1 MPVYSVGV
9 LIMPGPFLVGRA
21 LREMLD
27 VVTWP
32 DLAGAVPI
40 AGHSHQPPVFAGAA
54 GTYYRPAAVAGV
66 PDYSWRSRRAA
77 EPGRGQFAALPAVAA
92 GAAGGGRDGLCQ
104 GHCRRLLG
112 HRRRT
117 GVVVGAI
124 HGLRRGADAA
134 PDQTPR
140 PSRRRPMILDWQ
152 GALDSV
158 IHHPLFGIGITL
170 GAYQLVLAAFEK
182 TRWIFLQPVLVSMVL
197 VIGVLVGCGLTY
209 AEYRKSTEILSI
221 LLGPATVALAV
232 PLYLNLRRI
241 RQLFWPIFTTLV
253 IGGVVATGLGVLLG
267 WWFGAEHMILM
278 TMAPKSVTSPIAMLV
293 AEQIGGVAALAA
305 VFVLITGVI
314 GAIFGPSLLTRLG
327 VHSPEA
333 RGMALGMTAHAVGT
347 SVALQESEE
356 CGAFAAL
363 AMSLMGVATAV
374 FLPLAVS
381 MVV

>member
-1 MPVYSVGV
+1 MT
-9 LIMPGPFLVGRA
+9 F
-21 LREMLD
+21 
-27 VVTWP
+27 
-32 DLAGAVPI
+32 
-40 AGHSHQPPVFAGAA
+40 
-54 GTYYRPAAVAGV
+54 
-66 PDYSWRSRRAA
+66 
-77 EPGRGQFAALPAVAA
+77 
-92 GAAGGGRDGLCQ
+92 
-104 GHCRRLLG
+104 
-112 HRRRT
+112 
-117 GVVVGAI
+117 
-124 HGLRRGADAA
+124 
-134 PDQTPR
+134 
-140 PSRRRPMILDWQ
+140 DWQ
-152 GALDSV
+152 GAWAAV

-170 GAYQLVLAAFEK
+170 GAYQVVLAGFEK
-182 TRWIFLQPVLVSMVL
+182 TRWIFLQPVLVSMLL
-197 VIGVLVGCGLTY
+197 VIGVLLTCGLSY
-209 AEYRKSTEILSI
+209 AEYRKSTEIMGI

-253 IGGVVATGLGVLLG
+253 VGGVLATGLCVVLG
-267 WWFGAEHMILM
+267 MWFGAEHMMLM

-305 VFVLITGVI
+305 VFVLITGVVGAMI
-314 GAIFGPSLLTRLG
+314 GPAYLSRLG

-381 MVV
+381 VIV